1 MASRIRHFFAGAFIG
16 AGVGFL
22 FAPKEGSKTKEQLEK
37 SFENLVETI
46 KSIDIEETKKVYEKK
61 IQNFKEKIENMDPS
75 EMEKLLKEKEKIIDK
90 ECDKVIQ
97 SAKANNMTLVEEK
110 AKTMQNKT
118 HNFTENLTKEMIKS
132 SKNKK
137 HKKKKKRV

>member
-46 KSIDIEETKKVYEKK
+46 KSIDIEKTK
-61 IQNFKEKIENMDPS
+61 
-75 EMEKLLKEKEKIIDK
+75 
-90 ECDKVIQ
+90 
-97 SAKANNMTLVEEK
+97 
-110 AKTMQNKT
+110 
-118 HNFTENLTKEMIKS
+118 NLYQ
-132 SKNKK
+132 
-137 HKKKKKRV
+137 RL